1 MAASKSSAED
11 VSVDAATEKEMDVED
26 NVTSEVIQQ
35 QVSEEPYSVFSE
47 GMRIWIIA
55 LVSVSALI
63 SPFGAAMVFP
73 ALNLL
78 ADVLDITPTQVNIS
92 LTTYMVC
99 VE

>member
-1 MAASKSSAED
+1 MAASKSED
-11 VSVDAATEKEMDVED
+11 EDASVDVATEKEMDVEN

-35 QVSEEPYSVFSE
+35 RVSEEPYSVFSE
-47 GMRIWIIA
+47 RMRIWIIA

-78 ADVLDITPTQVNIS
+78 ADVLDITPAQVNIS

-99 VE
+99 WQ

>member
-11 VSVDAATEKEMDVED
+11 VSVDVATEKELDVED
-26 NVTSEVIQQ
+26 NVTSEVVQQ
-35 QVSEEPYSVFSE
+35 RVSEEPYSVFSE
-47 GMRIWIIA
+47 GMRRWIIA

-73 ALNLL
+73 ALNIL
-78 ADVLDITPTQVNIS
+78 ADVLKITPTQANIS

-99 VE
+99 SQ